1 MLEQLN
7 PTLTQKEDDIIAWWK
22 VQLSQSQTHSGRHD
36 NGYVLPIKE
45 KLHDLWKNVE
55 LGKLNKEE
63 CRKKIYDLMDELRR
77 CIKDGSIKLN
87 KE

>member
-22 VQLSQSQTHSGRHD
+22 VQLSQRQTHSGRYD

-63 CRKKIYDLMDELRR
+63 CRKKIYDLMDQLRR

>member
-22 VQLSQSQTHSGRHD
+22 VQLSQCQTHSGRYD

-63 CRKKIYDLMDELRR
+63 CRKKIYDLMDQLRR